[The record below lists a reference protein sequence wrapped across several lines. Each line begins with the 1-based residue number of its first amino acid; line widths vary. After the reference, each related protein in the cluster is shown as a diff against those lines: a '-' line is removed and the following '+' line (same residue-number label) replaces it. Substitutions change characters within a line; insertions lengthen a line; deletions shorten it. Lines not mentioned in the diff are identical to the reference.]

1 MVCIAK
7 LAYHSDKHLQMCAKE
22 RNRVELN
29 THKKVLST
37 ARDEKKNHIRMELI
51 HLCWY
56 RSGEKYH
63 GIKAAHCFWSFDMN
77 VKKANACRDDW
88 FVWRVFLDSP
98 KIPYQ
103 FLKLVHE
110 LFGWF
115 AEISRFNQT
124 SNCVRRQMCWHLAL
138 VDCEKLVNYVANDSS
153 RAGITKPNGI
163 EAEKRRFLC
172 DNEMRA
178 IKFRRRPKKPK
189 QISIYRRE
197 YVHKRQMR

>member
-37 ARDEKKNHIRMELI
+37 ARDEKKKHIRMELI

-115 AEISRFNQT
+115 AE
-124 SNCVRRQMCWHLAL
+124 
-138 VDCEKLVNYVANDSS
+138 
-153 RAGITKPNGI
+153 
-163 EAEKRRFLC
+163 
-172 DNEMRA
+172 
-178 IKFRRRPKKPK
+178 FRDLTRRPIVCVVKCVDIWRWLIAKNWL
-189 QISIYRRE
+189 I
-197 YVHKRQMR
+197 M